1 MSVLPEIA
9 RKSLHDGKRREPIV
23 SMPVAIDDV
32 ALVHDWF
39 VVYSGAERVFEQ
51 MLGLYPHADVYSSID
66 FLKETERGFL
76 NGASPH
82 LSFAQHWPLMRRHY
96 RKWLPLLMFAVEQL
110 DVSQHRLVLSS
121 SAAIGKGVITGP
133 EQLHISYVHSPMRYA
148 WDLQHEYLK
157 ESGLDRGLSG
167 LMARWLLHRARFW
180 DLRTSNGVDHY
191 IANSE
196 FIAKRIWKVYRRE
209 STVIYPP
216 VDTALFSLRER
227 KDDFFLTV
235 SRLVPYKKIPVIVEA
250 FKRMPHR
257 RLVVIGDG
265 PDMAKVK
272 AAAGPNVEILGH
284 QEPAALV
291 DYMQRARGFL
301 FAAQEDFGISPVE
314 AQACGTPVIA
324 YGRGGALET
333 IRDLHEPDPTGLFFH
348 GQTPDAIVNSV
359 LEFERREG
367 EFAPR
372 ACRDNAE
379 RFSVE
384 VFRERYRDFVHKC
397 WDRFA

>member
-1 MSVLPEIA
+1 MSAVYDVAKKI
-9 RKSLHDGKRREPIV
+9 SLGGRRLASTDWIPATADG
-23 SMPVAIDDV
+23 V

-39 VVYSGAERVFEQ
+39 TVYSGAERVFEQ
-51 MLGLYPHADVYSSID
+51 MVCLFPEADVFSSID
-66 FLKETERGFL
+66 FLPESERGFL
-76 NGASPH
+76 GGKAPIT
-82 LSFAQHWPLMRRHY
+82 SFAQHWPMMRKHY
-96 RKWLPLLMFAVEQL
+96 RKWLPLLMFAIEQL
-110 DVSQHRLVLSS
+110 DVSDHNLILSS
-121 SAAIGKGVITGP
+121 NAAIGKGILTGP

-148 WDLQHEYLK
+148 WDLQHQYLK
-157 ESGLDRGLSG
+157 ESGLERGLGG

-180 DLRTSNGVDHY
+180 DLRTANGVDHF

-196 FIAKRIWKVYRRE
+196 FIARRIWKVYRRE

-216 VDTALFSLRER
+216 VDTSRFELVEK

-235 SRLVPYKKIPVIVEA
+235 SRFVPYKKIPIIVEA
-250 FKRMPHR
+250 FARMPER

-272 AAAGPNVEILGH
+272 ALATPNVEILGH
-284 QEPAALV
+284 QSMDRLV

-333 IRDLHEPDPTGLFFH
+333 IRGQDDPHPTGFFFH
-348 GQTPDAIVNSV
+348 GQTPEAIVNSV
-359 LEFERREG
+359 LEFERRE
-367 EFAPR
+367 EDFTPR
-372 ACRDNAE
+372 ACRENAE

-384 VFRERYRDFVHKC
+384 VFRKRYRDFVQTC

>member
-1 MSVLPEIA
+1 MSVLPEVA
-9 RKSLHDGKRREPIV
+9 RKSLHDGKRLEQIV

-51 MLGLYPHADVYSSID
+51 MVGLYPHADVYSSID

-76 NGASPH
+76 NGASPN

-96 RKWLPLLMFAVEQL
+96 RKWLPLLMFAIEQL

-216 VDTALFSLRER
+216 VDTALFSLREK

-272 AAAGPNVEILGH
+272 AAAGSNVEILGH

-384 VFRERYRDFVHKC
+384 VFRERYRDFVQKC

>member
-1 MSVLPEIA
+1 
-9 RKSLHDGKRREPIV
+9 
-23 SMPVAIDDV
+23 
-32 ALVHDWF
+32 
-39 VVYSGAERVFEQ
+39 
-51 MLGLYPHADVYSSID
+51 
-66 FLKETERGFL
+66 
-76 NGASPH
+76 
-82 LSFAQHWPLMRRHY
+82 
-96 RKWLPLLMFAVEQL
+96 
-110 DVSQHRLVLSS
+110 
-121 SAAIGKGVITGP
+121 
-133 EQLHISYVHSPMRYA
+133 
-148 WDLQHEYLK
+148 
-157 ESGLDRGLSG
+157 
-167 LMARWLLHRARFW
+167 
-180 DLRTSNGVDHY
+180 
-191 IANSE
+191 
-196 FIAKRIWKVYRRE
+196 
-209 STVIYPP
+209 
-216 VDTALFSLRER
+216 LFSLRER

-272 AAAGPNVEILGH
+272 AAAGSNVEILGH

-384 VFRERYRDFVHKC
+384 VFRQRYRDFVQKC

>member
-23 SMPVAIDDV
+23 RMPVAIDDV

-51 MLGLYPHADVYSSID
+51 MVGLYPHADVYSSID

-96 RKWLPLLMFAVEQL
+96 RKWLPLLMFAIEQL

-216 VDTALFSLRER
+216 VDTALFSLREK

-272 AAAGPNVEILGH
+272 AAAGSNVEILGH

-333 IRDLHEPDPTGLFFH
+333 IRDLHESDPTGLFFH

-367 EFAPR
+367 EFVPR

-384 VFRERYRDFVHKC
+384 VFRERYRDFVQKC